1 MRRSLFATLVWAA
14 STVVPPAM
22 AQPAAGTGAR
32 FGGLGDWGFILIV
45 AAMGLAIWYFSRKRR
60 GV

>member
-1 MRRSLFATLVWAA
+1 MRRNLFAMWVCGAFPVA
-14 STVVPPAM
+14 SPAL
-22 AQPAAGTGAR
+22 AQPAAETGTR